1 MYYGRQEDHKTFR
14 RTDLYQVPSKWSMCK
29 SSVKYYEK
37 FLEYCENLEANSLKF
52 AQILQK
58 NSVLDVS

>member
-1 MYYGRQEDHKTFR
+1 
-14 RTDLYQVPSKWSMCK
+14 MCK

-37 FLEYCENLEANSLKF
+37 FLEYYENLEANSLKF

>member
-1 MYYGRQEDHKTFR
+1 
-14 RTDLYQVPSKWSMCK
+14 MCK
-29 SSVKYYEK
+29 SSIKYYEK
-37 FLEYCENLEANSLKF
+37 FLEYYENFEANSLKF